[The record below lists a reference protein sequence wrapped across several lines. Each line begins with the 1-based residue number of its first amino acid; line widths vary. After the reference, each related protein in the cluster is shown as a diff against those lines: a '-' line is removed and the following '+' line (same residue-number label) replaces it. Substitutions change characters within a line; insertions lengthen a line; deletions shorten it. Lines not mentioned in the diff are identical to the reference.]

1 MAWCSGRI
9 NKTHTTTYVGGQISS
24 FTNID
29 VNEWRL
35 FTLGDKVKELGYDMI
50 DSMKI
55 NVDLDDIDFEQF
67 VDPNVEFG
75 GLDDDGTGLTM
86 EGDENLRI
94 NFSDEGSDKDSDKEE

>member
-1 MAWCSGRI
+1 M
-9 NKTHTTTYVGGQISS
+9 
-24 FTNID
+24 D

-50 DSMKI
+50 DSMKMFVNLSNGLTD